1 MDEKSKEEE
10 EVTEEP
16 PMEVN
21 VRMDSGDII
30 REVMWPQNGFLFKEM
45 ELSPVLCK
53 PKLIPLKSV
62 TLEKLE
68 KMQEQAMEKLKEM
81 TLPQEQPDEPNQTPS
96 TRSASPNDTEP
107 RNTTDIWQ
115 AD

>member
-1 MDEKSKEEE
+1 
-10 EVTEEP
+10 
-16 PMEVN
+16 
-21 VRMDSGDII
+21 MDSGELIK
-30 REVMWPQNGFLFKEM
+30 EFLWPQNGFLFKEM

-68 KMQEQAMEKLKEM
+68 KMQDEAMEKLKEM
-81 TLPQEQPDEPNQTPS
+81 NEQQGQEQTHNQQDAPS
-96 TRSASPNDTEP
+96 TRSASPADEP
-107 RNTTDIWQ
+107 GGPSTTDIWQ